1 MHKQKSDKFT
11 LTHANKIQLFLILF
25 DIVAVNV
32 AYFGALW
39 LRFDCKYTTIEPQ
52 YIVAWTHFTPIYTVL
67 VIIIFWLCSLYN
79 SIWRFA
85 GYKELS
91 NGIIATALTGLVQCI
106 GITVFFERMPITYYV
121 FGIVLQFCFTM
132 AIRFMYRF
140 IILLHDVRI
149 NRNCIVSAGSVVTS
163 DIPENSVVAG
173 NPAQVIGRFDMY
185 CALRKMGKN
194 QNVAFKNQELPE
206 SLAEAQW
213 AKFEKKR
220 NRVSK

>member
-140 IILLHDVRI
+140 ALLLRDFRNKSDGAQKRVMLIGAGAAGQMILRDTMSSTQS
-149 NRNCIVSAGSVVTS
+149 NGKVV
-163 DIPENSVVAG
+163 
-173 NPAQVIGRFDMY
+173 
-185 CALRKMGKN
+185 C
-194 QNVAFKNQELPE
+194 
-206 SLAEAQW
+206 
-213 AKFEKKR
+213 
-220 NRVSK
+220 